1 MHRIGGRTPI
11 MLRTGT
17 AAQAQRYEAM
27 RDGAV
32 EPFSARR
39 ALRPASIEAPV
50 QAEHPAD
57 LL

>member
-1 MHRIGGRTPI
+1 